1 MKRCSLRQ
9 IFAAGAAVI
18 AAAFLLPGDAIAQRQ
33 LPPGE
38 GHRASVAE
46 ATQLPKF
53 CWAQYMDVKGPEF
66 YIAGCGV
73 GMNHYCWGLVEL
85 LRANRSFGD
94 TRLRVGYLRAARGN
108 TLYTINWMNQSAP
121 NCWLRPHVENTHKQI
136 ESQLRIYGVK

>member
-1 MKRCSLRQ
+1 MQLHTRR
-9 IFAAGAAVI
+9 VI
-18 AAAFLLPGDAIAQRQ
+18 ALGIALLTAAAILPASALAQRQ

-53 CWAQYMDVKGPEF
+53 CWGQYMDVKGPEF
-66 YIAGCGV
+66 GISGCGV

-108 TLYTINWMNQSAP
+108 TLYTINWMNKSAP
-121 NCWLRPHVENTHKQI
+121 DCWLRPHVENTHRQI
-136 ESQLRIYGVK
+136 ESQLKIYGVK